1 MKERVYQGIIL
12 VLLVL
17 FLVFFIKTNDDYM
30 DLLEVSDEQ
39 TALIDK
45 QRSDNEKIV
54 NSWQE
59 SYEELQIDYGKL
71 LKENDELKEVEI
83 VDYYLQKQ
91 RFI

>member
-30 DLLEVSDEQ
+30 DLLEVNDEQ

-54 NSWQE
+54 NS
-59 SYEELQIDYGKL
+59 
-71 LKENDELKEVEI
+71 
-83 VDYYLQKQ
+83 
-91 RFI
+91 